1 MLSEGRIIF
10 IVGNSRSGTTMLS
23 RILGKNENVHSFQE
37 IHFLE
42 RMVPT
47 KKLRQKINEKE
58 GKKLLCK
65 LIGIQTEGFYK
76 QENLTSYEAEANY
89 ILHTLPQQPW
99 HPFDIYKQFLFYWA
113 KKYGKEIPCEQT
125 PKNIYYLK
133 EILWNLTD
141 AKVINMVRDPRS
153 VLLSQ
158 KNKWRRKFLGE
169 EEMPFFESL
178 RAWTLYHPITM
189 AQLWVSAVRAS
200 QDKQS
205 ENVLT
210 VKFEDFLSSPDK
222 IIEIICAFCGI
233 KYGHKMLLIPQVG
246 SSLGND
252 APDKLGIDKNKI
264 STWKNGGLSNAEIYI
279 AQKITKKFM
288 EEMNYQIIEVKPNM
302 LIVWY
307 YYVLYPFKLSVAIL
321 LNLGRMKNVLET
333 LKRRLG
339 WCVK

>member
-23 RILGKNENVHSFQE
+23 RILGKNENVHRFQE

-42 RMVPT
+42 RMVT
-47 KKLRQKINEKE
+47 TRKLRNQITENE

-65 LIGIQTEGFYK
+65 LIGIQVEGFYK
-76 QENLTSYEAEANY
+76 QENLTNYESEAEY
-89 ILHTLPQQPW
+89 ILHTLPQQSWNPL
-99 HPFDIYKQFLFYWA
+99 DIYKQFLFYWA
-113 KKYGKEIPCEQT
+113 KKHGKEIPCEQT
-125 PKNIYYLK
+125 PKNIYYLD

-158 KNKWRRKFLGE
+158 KNKWKRKFLGE
-169 EEMPFFESL
+169 AEMPFFESL
-178 RAWTLYHPITM
+178 RAWTLYHPVTI

-200 QDKQS
+200 NDKKS
-205 ENVLT
+205 EKVLT
-210 VKFEDFLSSPDK
+210 VKFEDFLNSPEKMIK
-222 IIEIICAFCGI
+222 IISTFCGI
-233 KYGHKMLLIPQVG
+233 KYEHKMLLIPQVG

-264 STWKNGGLSNAEIYI
+264 STWKKGGLSNAEIYI
-279 AQKITKKFM
+279 VQKITKKIM
-288 EEMNYQIIEVKPNM
+288 EEMDYEIIEIKPNV
-302 LIVWY
+302 LIVCY
-307 YYVLYPFKLSVAIL
+307 YYILYPFKLSVAVF
-321 LNLGRMKNVLET
+321 LNIGRMKNVFET

-339 WCVK
+339 